1 MASGYKD
8 SMTAA
13 ECTYSTMKTFA
24 NYTIETKFPDVYS
37 GLKPIHLRI
46 LWTLHRMQKQTPNL
60 IKELSVSGEVVKM
73 HPHGD
78 SSINEAIS
86 VMAQPFSHVMPL
98 VFSDSN
104 VGSYVGDNPAGARYV
119 DVGESEIAKH
129 LFFTDVNLDILHMIP
144 CESESGTEPAYLIP
158 RIPTALAIKSFAI
171 AVGFQSKITACSIP
185 ELCKMTKEYIKL
197 RATVPNWQ
205 EKAKKTLVKYLLPD
219 SPTASMLRNG
229 DELVAAYKDGDYD
242 RPAIIDGTMRVTKD
256 SIIINTLPP
265 DKPYK
270 ITYDVGKIAATNKSS
285 WEYQNFQQMIDFAGD
300 GKGTVEGQFSCDVR
314 RGVNPF
320 DVLTTLKQK
329 LQFTGSLRPDRKYS
343 DYHGNMTIETP
354 FTLLDKWYN
363 ARYDI
368 ILGDLKQTLTAL
380 VDKERR
386 LLALIIVRDHAK
398 EVFDIHNNAKEE
410 TVIPALVKRF
420 SLSRYQAK
428 FVSGL
433 TFGQITAKG
442 KEALLS
448 ELENIKKQKAELQ
461 QKFHCIP
468 DIMIDHIESFERK
481 FIETKFKQGEMVYD
495 LSRRCRIPEYIGCAI
510 YKGNGHIMIEDE
522 KEFDQ
527 IVKDFDPEDLEFKL
541 FDRYGKLRS
550 LGSEEDIPEGY
561 TLPKYFKAESVDR
574 YPASAKH
581 TACIG
586 SKGGLGVI
594 HGLIPRQ
601 NDMRYTLPINNQFIA
616 IYKNGNI
623 ALETINEKMI
633 RKSVNSGPAIKDIVH
648 VANGGTDVVV
658 IHGSSSQPNVLLIE
672 RVDLSKGP
680 VKLRRIVVG
689 EWKILGVY
697 PVDVKRIYLNL
708 PKELRQRCTVRHLVI
723 DDIGDITVT
732 GKRLN
737 CVFGRNTIKS
747 DFEFVPLR
755 RKSTIVQA
763 KLITK

>member
-8 SMTAA
+8 SMTAS

-24 NYTIETKFPDVYS
+24 QYTIETKFPDVYS

-46 LWTLHRMQKQTPNL
+46 LWTLHKMQKQTPNL

-104 VGSYVGDNPAGARYV
+104 VGSYVGDAPAGARYV
-119 DVGESEIAKH
+119 DVGESEIAKS
-129 LFFTDVNLDILHMIP
+129 LFFTDVNLDILHMVP
-144 CESESGTEPAYLIP
+144 CESELGTEPAYLIP
-158 RIPTALAIKSFAI
+158 RIPTSLAIKSFAI
-171 AVGFQSKITACSIP
+171 AVGFQSKITACAIP
-185 ELCKMTKEYIKL
+185 ELCKLTKEYIKL

-205 EKAKKTLVKYLLPD
+205 EKARKSLVKYLLPD
-219 SPTASMLRNG
+219 SPTASMLRNP
-229 DELVAAYKDGDYD
+229 DELISAYRRGDYD
-242 RPAIIDGTMRVTKD
+242 QPAVIDGTMHVTKD
-256 SIIINTLPP
+256 SIIVFTLPP

-270 ITYDVGKIAATNKSS
+270 ITYDVGKVAATNKSS

-300 GKGTVEGQFSCDVR
+300 GKGTVEGQFACDVR

-320 DVLTTLKQK
+320 DVLATLKQK
-329 LQFTGSLRPDRKYS
+329 LQFTGSNKPDRKYS

-363 ARYDI
+363 ARYNI
-368 ILGDLKQTLTAL
+368 ILGDLKQTLSAL

-420 SLSRYQAK
+420 KLSRYQAK

-442 KEALLS
+442 KDALLS
-448 ELENIKKQKAELQ
+448 DLENVEKQKAELN

-468 DIMIDHIESFERK
+468 DIMIEHVEAFERK
-481 FIETKFKQGEMVYD
+481 FIENKFKQGEMVYD
-495 LSRRCRIPEYIGCAI
+495 LSRRCKVPEYIGCAI

-527 IVKDFDPEDLEFKL
+527 IIKDFVDPDDLEFKL
-541 FDRYGKLRS
+541 FDKYGTLQA
-550 LGSEEDIPEGY
+550 LGTEEVIPEGY
-561 TLPKYFKAESVDR
+561 VLPKYLKAESIDR
-574 YPASAKH
+574 YPPAKY

-586 SKGGLGVI
+586 AKGGLGVI
-594 HGLIPRQ
+594 QGIVPRQ
-601 NDMRYTLPINNQFIA
+601 NDMKYTLPINRQFVA
-616 IYKNGNI
+616 IYKNGTV
-623 ALETINEKMI
+623 ALETINDKMI
-633 RKSVNSGPAIKDIVH
+633 RKSTSAGPAIKDIYH
-648 VANGGTDVVV
+648 VANGGTDVIIV
-658 IHGSSSQPNVLLIE
+658 HGNSSQPNLILIE

-680 VKLRRIVVG
+680 AKLRRIVIG
-689 EWKILGVY
+689 EWKILGVFT
-697 PVDVKRIYLNL
+697 PDVKRVYLNV
-708 PKELRQRCTVRHLVI
+708 PKELRQRCTIRHLVI
-723 DDIGDITVT
+723 DDLGSIATTDR
-732 GKRLN
+732 RLN

-755 RKSTIVQA
+755 RKSTIMQA
-763 KLITK
+763 KLISK